1 MNNHCNYLLSIIVP
15 VYKVEKYIRPC
26 IESIFKQGLDD
37 ADFEVIIVNDGT
49 PDKSMEIIAD
59 IIAAHQNITVINQ
72 ENQGPSMARNN
83 AMKIATGE
91 YIQFLDSD
99 DLLIDNTLP
108 YLINNAISSKA
119 DLVVADFISM
129 NDNKIV
135 QFKNNI
141 FKQRNGKIQKKK
153 GEELFLYDLDPRQ
166 CYVWRTLY
174 KREFLN
180 WSKLSFTPYIYYED
194 VLFTHHCYLKANLCL
209 RVEWAFVI
217 YRRGQESI
225 TSSFNMKKA
234 SDYCLIVSNLWKHS
248 KEKDLKEPV
257 SQKIRNDVFAIFSS
271 LFYELTT
278 CRSISHSEKLS
289 VLQTLKNDIPDL
301 AFKNGLKQK
310 IVNFLYHRMPNTY
323 LTLRTF
329 YANYLQHICWTI
341 GDFIRE
347 DHGGGSTDHFLR

>member
-1 MNNHCNYLLSIIVP
+1 MNNQSNYLLSIIVP
-15 VYKVEKYIRPC
+15 VYKVEEYIRPC
-26 IESIFKQGLDD
+26 IDSIFKQGLDD

-72 ENQGPSMARNN
+72 ENQGLSLARNN
-83 AMKIATGE
+83 AMKIATGD

-108 YLINNAISSKA
+108 YLLNNAISSKA
-119 DLVVADFISM
+119 DLIVADFISM

-153 GEELFLYDLDPRQ
+153 GKELFLYDLNPHH

-174 KREFLN
+174 RREFLN
-180 WSKLSFTPYIYYED
+180 WSKLSFIPNIHYED
-194 VLFTHHCYLKANLCL
+194 VLFTHHCYLKADLCL
-209 RVEWAFVI
+209 KVEWAFVI
-217 YRRGQESI
+217 YRRGHKSI

-234 SDYCLIVSNLWKHS
+234 SDYCVIVSNLWKLS
-248 KEKDLKEPV
+248 KDKDWEESV
-257 SQKIRNDVFAIFSS
+257 SQKIRNDAFVTFSS

-278 CRSISHSEKLS
+278 CKSISHSEKLS
-289 VLQTLKNDIPDL
+289 ILQTLKQDIPDL
-301 AFKNGLKQK
+301 AFKNGLKQF
-310 IVNFLYHRMPNTY
+310 IVNFLFHRMPNTY
-323 LTLRTF
+323 LTLRIF
-329 YANYLQHICWTI
+329 YANYLQYICWAI
-341 GDFIRE
+341 GDFIRNKKN
-347 DHGGGSTDHFLR
+347 